1 MNSQNKR
8 RLVKDIS
15 EIIKSPLNED
25 GIYYSH
31 DENNMLKGY
40 AMIVGREDTL
50 YSHGYYFFTFDFPQE
65 YPFVPPNVTFYQPD
79 RGTRFHPN
87 LYVSGKVCLSV
98 LNTWN
103 GPGWSSCENIKS
115 VLLQLVSIL
124 DKEPFLRE
132 PGVKR
137 EHPSFNIYHE
147 IIKYKNVEVS
157 ICDMISEERLLLS
170 PFHGFYPILKNIFS
184 ENKDNIVEHVKKI
197 KQESKYDM
205 KNVTLNSPYRLCE
218 SKINYNL
225 LLERLELLIDSVS

>member
-1 MNSQNKR
+1 MNNQNKR
-8 RLVKDIS
+8 RLVKDVS

-31 DENNMLKGY
+31 DEEDMLKGY

-50 YSHGYYFFTFDFPQE
+50 YSHGYYFFTFDFPKE
-65 YPFVPPNVTFYQPD
+65 YPFLPPKVTFFQPD
-79 RGTRFHPN
+79 KGTRFHPN
-87 LYVSGKVCLSV
+87 LYVSGKVCLSI

-137 EHPSFNIYHE
+137 EHPSFDIYHE
-147 IIKYKNVEVS
+147 IIKFKNVEVS
-157 ICDMISEERLLLS
+157 ICDMIPEERLLMT
-170 PFHGFYPILKNIFS
+170 PFHGFYPILKNIFL
-184 ENKDNIVEHVKKI
+184 ENKEKIITHVKKI
-197 KQESKYDM
+197 KAESKYDM
-205 KNVTLNSPYRLCE
+205 KNITLNGPYRSVE
-218 SKINYNL
+218 TKINYNL
-225 LLERLELLIDSVS
+225 VLERLELLINNII